1 MSNAPPDILLTD
13 DDLLPPAFMRQLER
27 LRLCSRVI
35 HPGASMGERISRA
48 RGSGMEFSDHKE
60 YSPGDD
66 FRMIDWNVYARL
78 DELVVKLFETEEN
91 LSVCVLLD
99 ASSSMDFGRVAE
111 GIRIGAKWAAA
122 ARLAAAI
129 SYIAMVNRDALTMFL
144 FAGQLG
150 ERLEALR
157 GRGHVRQMLNV
168 LSLTRPAGRSDF
180 PAAFRSA
187 GAQLHRPGVC
197 FVISDFC
204 AGERLAEAFRGLVYF
219 GHEIVALH
227 VTDELEADPGLEG
240 EIDIV
245 DAETGEVV
253 PMTVRPDTRQRYR
266 QAYESRCR
274 GVAAACATY
283 DAKYLRLSTAEPVTD
298 IVLNRFRREG
308 ILE

>member
-1 MSNAPPDILLTD
+1 MSDTRPKPILTD
-13 DDLLPPAFMRQLER
+13 DDLLPPAFLRQLER

-78 DELVVKLFETEEN
+78 DQLVIKLFETEEN

-99 ASSSMDFGRVAE
+99 ASSSMDFGRSPATTH
-111 GIRIGAKWAAA
+111 WATA

-129 SYIAMVNRDALTMFL
+129 GYIAMVNRDAMTMFL
-144 FAGQLG
+144 FAGRLG
-150 ERLEALR
+150 ERLDALR
-157 GRGHVRQMLNV
+157 GRGHMRQMLDL
-168 LSLTRPAGRSDF
+168 LSGTEPAGRSDF
-180 PAAFRSA
+180 PAALRSA

-204 AGERLAEAFRGLVYF
+204 ASEQLSEALRGLVYF
-219 GHEIVALH
+219 GHEVVALH
-227 VTDELEADPGLEG
+227 VTDELEANPGLDG
-240 EIDIV
+240 EIDVV

-253 PMTVRPDTRQRYR
+253 PMTIRPDTLQRYR
-266 QAYESRCR
+266 QAFESRCHA
-274 GVAAACATY
+274 VAAACATY
-283 DAKYLRLSTAEPVTD
+283 DAKYFRLSTAEAVQD
-298 IVLNRFRREG
+298 IILNRFRREG

>member
-1 MSNAPPDILLTD
+1 MSDAPPQPLLTD
-13 DDLLPPAFMRQLER
+13 DDLLPPAFLRKLDR
-27 LRLCSRVI
+27 LRLSSRVI

-78 DELVVKLFETEEN
+78 DQLVVKLFETEEN

-99 ASSSMDFGRVAE
+99 ASRSMDFGRSPATT
-111 GIRIGAKWAAA
+111 KWAMA

-129 SYIAMVNRDALTMFL
+129 GYIAMVNRDAMTMFL
-144 FAGQLG
+144 FAGHLG
-150 ERLEALR
+150 GRLDALR
-157 GRGHVRQMLNV
+157 GRGHMRQMMNL
-168 LSLTRPAGRSDF
+168 LSLTEPAGRSDF
-180 PAAFRSA
+180 RTALRSA

-204 AGERLAEAFRGLVYF
+204 AGDHLAESLRGLVYY

-227 VTDELEADPGLEG
+227 VVDDLEADPGLEG
-240 EIDIV
+240 EIDVV
-245 DAETGEVV
+245 DSETGEVV
-253 PMTVRPDTRQRYR
+253 PMTIRPDTLERYR
-266 QAYESRCR
+266 QAFEVRCR
-274 GVAAACATY
+274 AVATACATY
-283 DAKYLRLSTAEPVTD
+283 DAKYLRLSTAQSVQD
-298 IVLNRFRREG
+298 VVLGRFRREG